1 MGKINSKSKGKRG
14 ELFVVKKFK
23 DRGYQCN
30 RTVQFKGNTGR
41 ADDIEGI
48 DYIHAEVKFVERLN
62 LEEAMAQALHD
73 KIASGKDVFA
83 TIFHKKNNKPLM
95 VTMLFDDW
103 CTLYDS
109 YYSDMKLK
117 EREERYEMV
126 EKAKEEN
133 GICNDICKD
142 N

>member
-30 RTVQFKGNTGR
+30 RTAQFKGNTGR

-95 VTMLFDDW
+95 VTMLFEDW

>member
-1 MGKINSKSKGKRG
+1 MEQAINDSSLSENKG
-14 ELFVVKKFK
+14 FP
-23 DRGYQCN
+23 
-30 RTVQFKGNTGR
+30 
-41 ADDIEGI
+41 
-48 DYIHAEVKFVERLN
+48 
-62 LEEAMAQALHD
+62 
-73 KIASGKDVFA
+73 
-83 TIFHKKNNKPLM
+83 TIFHKKNHKPLM

-117 EREERYEMV
+117 EREERYV
-126 EKAKEEN
+126 EVQKIKEEN